1 MDPTALGKLV
11 SELLLAIH
19 LLSGYAIP
27 ETPPRVE
34 FLPHDELAERACGRP
49 CQVFGWFPPGQTV
62 YLDDRLDPLA
72 SLAARGILL
81 HELVHFLQQE
91 EGTFAVAPDCEAWL
105 EREREAFDIQ
115 LRWLVEQRAPLR
127 TIAPIRQ
134 MPIRL
139 ACAEDEAEPTTAPG
153 P

>member
-27 ETPPRVE
+27 EEPPKVE
-34 FLPHDELAERACGRP
+34 FLPHAELEERACGRP
-49 CQVFGWFPPGQTV
+49 CQVYGWFPPGQTV
-62 YLDDRLDPLA
+62 YLDDRLNPLV

-91 EGTFAVAPDCEAWL
+91 EGTFAVAPNCEAWL
-105 EREREAFDIQ
+105 DREREAFDIQ
-115 LRWLVEQRAPLR
+115 IRWLAEQRAPLR
-127 TIAPIRQ
+127 DVSPFGKVPIRF
-134 MPIRL
+134 
-139 ACAEDEAEPTTAPG
+139 ACPEGKTAPNG
-153 P
+153 